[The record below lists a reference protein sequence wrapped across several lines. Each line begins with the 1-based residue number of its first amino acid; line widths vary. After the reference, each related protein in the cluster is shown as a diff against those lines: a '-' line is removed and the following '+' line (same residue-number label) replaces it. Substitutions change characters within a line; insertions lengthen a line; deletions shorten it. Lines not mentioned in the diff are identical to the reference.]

1 MATRIVPFLDGM
13 KVGLGYNRLTGDRS
27 PTTAVEGAS
36 VSALAGAVGQQVT
49 FDITTIE
56 DVETLHKTLG
66 ISIDAGGSY
75 MGFSGSTKVDYAS
88 SCDFSAFSTYVVVK
102 VSVQDAAETLD
113 SPVFSKDATEL
124 LVNNN
129 PDRFRQRFGD
139 TFIAGVK
146 KGGEYFAIFQIS
158 GTNTTEKESVA
169 NQVHAAYNGGLTTAE
184 LNTSVKTTTERST
197 SHLETS
203 IHVFR
208 QGTISA
214 SDMNLEDIVKTA
226 REFPLSVAGD
236 KAFPFAV
243 VLQDYDGL
251 RNPNDQFVYID
262 IQQRQD
268 VLADLASKRFEFLAL
283 RDNFKY
289 ILMHIEDFQNDD
301 GSPAVRD
308 QVAKQFDEV
317 VNAINTMQHQA
328 SVCVRDPMQCTFTT
342 FEVAKFSVP
351 KLAKKTEDELT
362 HRGLLMVS
370 QDPLAVVLRDS
381 LPDEESRRG
390 YDTAFAVGGT
400 DSLPG
405 PGKDRIRNELA
416 GSEQPGFDTALHFFL
431 ERNRNQPF
439 ALNGAAIAKAD
450 PKVAAARLLGPDAF
464 FTLGFDIAT
473 GLFGDP
479 ALGGQGD
486 TVMGPG
492 KQKILDALSAHGK
505 AGFAASMKLHLG
517 PPPLPRRP

>member
-1 MATRIVPFLDGM
+1 MPTRVVPFLDGM
-13 KVGLGYNRLTGDRS
+13 KVGIGYNRLTGDRS
-27 PTTAVEGAS
+27 PTIAVEGTS
-36 VSALAGAVGQQVT
+36 ISALAGAGGQQVT

-66 ISIDAGGSY
+66 ITVDAAGSY
-75 MGFSGSTKVDYAS
+75 MGFSGSTKVDYAN
-88 SCDFSAFSTYVVVK
+88 SCDFSSFSTYVVVK
-102 VSVQDAAETLD
+102 VSVEDATETID

-158 GTNTTEKESVA
+158 GTSTTEKESVA
-169 NQVHAAYNGGLTTAE
+169 NQVHLAYNGGLTTAE
-184 LNTSVKTTTERST
+184 LNTSVKTTTDHST

-208 QGTISA
+208 QGTIST
-214 SDMNLEDIVKTA
+214 SDISLEDIVKTA
-226 REFPLSVAGD
+226 KEFPIGVSGD

-243 VLQDYDGL
+243 LLQDYDGL

-283 RDNFKY
+283 RDNLKY
-289 ILMHIEDFQNDD
+289 ILKHIEDFQNDD
-301 GSPAVRD
+301 GTPAVRE
-308 QVAKQFDEV
+308 QVAKQFDDAV
-317 VNAINTMQHQA
+317 AAINTMEHEA
-328 SVCVRDPMQCTFTT
+328 SVCTRDPMQCTFTT

-351 KLAKKTEDELT
+351 KLAKKTEDNLIT
-362 HRGLLMVS
+362 RGQALVN
-370 QDPLAVVLRDS
+370 QDPLAVMLRSS
-381 LPDEESRRG
+381 LPDAESQRG

-405 PGKDRIRNELA
+405 PGKDRIRNSLA
-416 GSEQPGFDTALHFFL
+416 GPEQLGFDTAEKFFL
-431 ERNRNQPF
+431 ERNSNLTF
-439 ALNGAAIAKAD
+439 ATKGAVIAKAD
-450 PKVAAARLLGPDAF
+450 PKVAEARSLGPDAF
-464 FTLGFDIAT
+464 FALGFDIAT

-492 KQKILDALSAHGK
+492 KQRIHDSLSAHGK
-505 AGFAASMKLHLG
+505 MGFEASMKLHLG
-517 PPPLPRRP
+517 PPPLPRRH